1 MEEKLS
7 ETEVMTMPTLIFNKA
22 LQFSSLKFKP
32 VL

>member
-7 ETEVMTMPTLIFNKA
+7 EAEVMTMPTLIFNKA
-22 LQFSSLKFKP
+22 LQFSSRKLKT